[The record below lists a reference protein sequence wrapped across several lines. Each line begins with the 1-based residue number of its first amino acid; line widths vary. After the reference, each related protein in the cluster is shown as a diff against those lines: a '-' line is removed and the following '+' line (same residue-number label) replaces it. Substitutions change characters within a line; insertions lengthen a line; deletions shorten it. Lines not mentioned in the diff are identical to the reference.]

1 MNVVIVGAGQAGA
14 WVAQRLR
21 EQDGQ
26 CGIVLL
32 GDEPWAPYERPP
44 LSKGAIKG
52 DNPVPPFIL
61 TQERAEA
68 LGIRLIT
75 GARATGI
82 ERHGKR
88 VETAG
93 HGVFHY
99 DKLVLATGG
108 RARRLQVPGHD
119 LPEVRYLRTWED
131 ALHLRDAMRVARSVL
146 VVGGGWI
153 GLEAAATA
161 RTLGCAVTVV
171 EAGPRLCARSVTPH
185 VSAFLARQHVA
196 RGVAIQL
203 SCQLDGIEAHGAGGV
218 VAHTSTGAVTVD
230 LVIVGVGLEP
240 NTELAAGCG
249 LDIANGIVVDR
260 SGVTSDPDIYATGDV
275 ANQPLDGTGAR
286 IRFESYA
293 NATHHAL
300 CVADH
305 ITGQPSPGQDIPW
318 FWSDQFDFQLQVLGL
333 PSEDGA
339 WVTRGDE
346 AGGKFCLFQIRE
358 DRLHAAVAINMA
370 REIKLAKRWMK
381 AGRLPPPQLLGD
393 LSVRLDKL

>member
-21 EQDGQ
+21 ERDGQ

-44 LSKGAIKG
+44 LSKGSIKA
-52 DNPVPPFIL
+52 DDPAPPFIL
-61 TQERAEA
+61 SQERAEA

-82 ERHGKR
+82 DRRRKC

-93 HGVFHY
+93 HGAFHY

-119 LPEVRYLRTWED
+119 LPAVRYLRTWED
-131 ALHLRDAMRVARSVL
+131 ALHVREALRVARSVL
-146 VVGGGWI
+146 VIGGGWI
-153 GLEAAATA
+153 GLEVAATA
-161 RTLGCAVTVV
+161 RALGCAVTVV
-171 EAGPRLCARSVTPH
+171 EAGPRLCARSVTPR
-185 VSAFLARQHVA
+185 VSEFLARQHA
-196 RGVAIQL
+196 AQGVTVRL
-203 SCQLDGIEAHGAGGV
+203 SCRLERMEAGANAGV
-218 VAHTSTGAVTVD
+218 IVHTSAGAEAAD
-230 LVIVGVGLEP
+230 LVLVGVGLEP
-240 NTELAAGCG
+240 NTELAAACG
-249 LDIANGIVVDR
+249 LDIANGIVVDA
-260 SGVTSDPDIYATGDV
+260 SGATSDPDIYATGDV

-300 CVADH
+300 GVADR
-305 ITGQPSPGQDIPW
+305 IAGQPGPDPDIPW
-318 FWSDQFDFQLQVLGL
+318 FWSDQFDTQLQVLGL
-333 PSEDGA
+333 PTEDGE
-339 WVTRGDE
+339 WVARGAE
-346 AGGKFCLFQIRE
+346 ADGKFCLFQIRQG
-358 DRLHAAVAINMA
+358 RLQAAVAANMGK
-370 REIKLAKRWMK
+370 EIKLAKRWMK
-381 AGRLPPPQLLGD
+381 AGRLPDPQLLGD

>member
-21 EQDGQ
+21 ERDAR

-44 LSKGAIKG
+44 LSKGSIKA
-52 DNPVPPFIL
+52 DDPAPPFIL

-82 ERHGKR
+82 DRNRKC

-93 HGVFHY
+93 HGAFHY

-119 LPEVRYLRTWED
+119 LPAVRYLRTWED
-131 ALHLRDAMRVARSVL
+131 ALHVREALRVARSVL
-146 VVGGGWI
+146 VIGGGWI
-153 GLEAAATA
+153 GLEVAATA
-161 RTLGCAVTVV
+161 RALGCAVTVV
-171 EAGPRLCARSVTPH
+171 EAGPRLCARSVTLR
-185 VSAFLARQHVA
+185 VSEFLARKHAAQ
-196 RGVAIQL
+196 GVTVRL
-203 SCQLDGIEAHGAGGV
+203 CCRLDRIEAGVNAGV
-218 VAHTSTGAVTVD
+218 IVHTSAGAEAAD
-230 LVIVGVGLEP
+230 LVLVGVGLEP
-240 NTELAAGCG
+240 NTELAAACG
-249 LDIANGIVVDR
+249 LDIANGIVVDA
-260 SGVTSDPDIYATGDV
+260 SGATSDPDIYATGDV
-275 ANQPLDGTGAR
+275 ANQPLDDTGAR

-300 CVADH
+300 GVADR
-305 ITGQPSPGQDIPW
+305 IAGQPGPDPDIPW
-318 FWSDQFDFQLQVLGL
+318 FWSDQFDTQLQVLGL
-333 PSEDGA
+333 PSEDGE
-339 WVTRGDE
+339 WVARGAE
-346 AGGKFCLFQIRE
+346 ADGKFCLFQIRQG
-358 DRLHAAVAINMA
+358 RLQAAVAANMGK
-370 REIKLAKRWMK
+370 EIKLAKRWMK
-381 AGRLPPPQLLGD
+381 AGRLPDPQLLGD